1 MEIEKKRIE
10 ETEEKEEMIS
20 EQELKELKK
29 KEKLLRQAAETI
41 KVQEKDL
48 PRVVNRFLNEL
59 KEMEKKLK
67 S

>member
-1 MEIEKKRIE
+1 
-10 ETEEKEEMIS
+10 MIS
-20 EQELKELKK
+20 EKELKGLKK
-29 KEKLLRQAAETI
+29 KEKLLKKAAENI
-41 KVQEKDL
+41 RVQEKDL